1 VDDKK
6 FLKGA
11 ALGGMTEVE
20 LGKLAAQKATS
31 DDIKQFG
38 QKLVEDHTKANT
50 ELKEVASKDNIPI
63 PDTLDSKHQS
73 RIEKLSKLSGEQF
86 DKAYVKD
93 QVKDHQ
99 ADIKDFKDEAQ
110 NGNDPQ
116 CKGICLEHASRL
128 AGSPCQSEELEQVGE
143 ERIRQVTARL

>member
-1 VDDKK
+1 MDDKK

-38 QKLVEDHTKANT
+38 RKLVEDHTKANT

-73 RIEKLSKLSGEQF
+73 RIEKPSKLSGEQF

-110 NGNDPQ
+110 QGNDP
-116 CKGICLEHASRL
+116 KVKAFASNMLPVLQDHL
-128 AGSPCQSEELEQVGE
+128 AKAKSLSKSEKNGS
-143 ERIRQVTARL
+143 AK